1 MKENQRGRFL
11 FVPRSMI
18 KFIRRSI
25 DGLVFL
31 DPPNHCHT
39 AISVTRNIC
48 AAFLT
53 AEVLDRKWY
62 LDCTQSTNS

>member
-1 MKENQRGRFL
+1 
-11 FVPRSMI
+11 MI
-18 KFIRRSI
+18 SSINSSI

-31 DPPNHCHT
+31 APPNHCHT

-62 LDCTQSTNS
+62 LEWTQSTNS